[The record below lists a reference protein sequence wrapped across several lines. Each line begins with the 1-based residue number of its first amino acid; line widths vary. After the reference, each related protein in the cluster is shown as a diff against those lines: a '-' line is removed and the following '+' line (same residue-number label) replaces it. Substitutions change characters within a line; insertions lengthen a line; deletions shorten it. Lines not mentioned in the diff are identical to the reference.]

1 MKTRLMSGMQLRQS
15 RRAAVELTVVGTS
28 GSSARGALVCPR
40 REVRVSS
47 VPVLMRA
54 EENAGL
60 NNCFF
65 EKKDWRACKDE
76 VSSLEKAKTYL
87 LSANAYRVH
96 KKSGS

>member
-1 MKTRLMSGMQLRQS
+1 
-15 RRAAVELTVVGTS
+15 
-28 GSSARGALVCPR
+28 
-40 REVRVSS
+40 
-47 VPVLMRA
+47 MRA